1 LAATGAHEAALAT
14 VEDALSEAG
23 RRRTTFDR
31 PELLRLKGTLL
42 ASRSPPDERT
52 AYEHLRSAIE
62 LARSQGALGWELRAV
77 MSLAREKLARGGS
90 ADELQELSAT
100 CAKFT
105 EGLQTADLRA
115 ARDLLG
121 ATFTA

>member
-1 LAATGAHEAALAT
+1 
-14 VEDALSEAG
+14 
-23 RRRTTFDR
+23 
-31 PELLRLKGTLL
+31 
-42 ASRSPPDERT
+42 
-52 AYEHLRSAIE
+52 
-62 LARSQGALGWELRAV
+62 